1 MGHFGDSGS
10 GALIREGE
18 DLYIAGVK
26 SHGEN
31 GHWGSSHAYT
41 RAGGELTRPWIEANL
56 ASLDERVPVESCEAY
71 EVEEEYYYGDEYYGE
86 DEAWYGDEAGYGE
99 YGEYDYDYDDDYY
112 YEARDCGECDYYD
125 DECWDTCEWSDDSDD
140 YGYGDDYGD
149 YGVDCNYCEADDYV
163 CQMYCLYGEDGGDYG
178 VECHECAA
186 DDYVC

>member
-10 GALIREGE
+10 GALIREGG

-71 EVEEEYYYGDEYYGE
+71 EIYGE
-86 DEAWYGDEAGYGE
+86 GEPWFGDEANGE
-99 YGEYDYDYDDDYY
+99 DDYN
-112 YEARDCGECDYYD
+112 ANATPVINCNNV
-125 DECWDTCEWSDDSDD
+125 CEWIDD
-140 YGYGDDYGD
+140 YE
-149 YGVDCNYCEADDYV
+149 VCEV
-163 CQMYCLYGEDGGDYG
+163 ICEMIE
-178 VECHECAA
+178 
-186 DDYVC
+186 